1 MITGTQSKS
10 LSIDWDGILCQPRTP
25 LCHFIQENSPY
36 TVRNKYFSRISYKS
50 EGNMKTK
57 LTDEEG
63 KL

>member
-1 MITGTQSKS
+1 MSTAIQAKS
-10 LSIDWDGILCQPRTP
+10 LSINGDGILNQPRTQ
-25 LCHFIQENSPY
+25 LCYFIQKNSPFA
-36 TVRNKYFSRISYKS
+36 VRNPSFSRISYKS